1 MGQPLKPAPPGYRW
15 IYTPHFRHRQS
26 GKLIRTNDHGKARL
40 PVPCA
45 GRPPLIKG
53 GASRLRGWRGT
64 DAKAGTSTRIKH
76 D

>member
-53 GASRLRGWRGT
+53 GASRSRLARDRCQGGNLHEDKT
-64 DAKAGTSTRIKH
+64 
-76 D
+76 